1 MSIPAEDEGQLR
13 GFSVYALGRV
23 AKVTRAGP
31 PGAQF
36 SFGWGAFVFRR
47 AQLGCRL
54 EPDWLCSTLWA
65 TARLC
70 RYRQQGQVCVSRGLA
85 PTAAGSGPKA
95 GLLLW
100 PGLSPVESGDGLEAG
115 LSRPHSR

>member
-1 MSIPAEDEGQLR
+1 MGIPAEDEGQLR

-36 SFGWGAFVFRR
+36 SFGWGVFAFRQ

-54 EPDWLCSTLWA
+54 EPDWLC
-65 TARLC
+65 
-70 RYRQQGQVCVSRGLA
+70 
-85 PTAAGSGPKA
+85 GSSGGYCEVVPIQTTGA
-95 GLLLW
+95 GLR
-100 PGLSPVESGDGLEAG
+100 VERACSAS
-115 LSRPHSR
+115 SRFGA